1 MKLFLSIFLLLVF
14 SFQQTPLEPS
24 WDFDKQLEA
33 YFSSETQALA
43 ETTRKE
49 LREISDW
56 QSYSDVAREQLQE
69 MLGLLPYPAKS
80 PLRATVTGV
89 VEHDEFTVEKV
100 HFQSVPGLYVT
111 GNLYIPKNVEGP
123 MPAILYVCGHA
134 TVVKDGYNY
143 GAKVHYQH
151 HPAWFARHGYVCLI
165 LDTVQLGEIE
175 GIHHGLYRYDRW
187 WWMSRGYTPAG
198 VEAWNGIRAID
209 YLSERPEVDVD
220 RIGVTGRSGGGA
232 TTWWIAALDQRVK
245 AAVPVAGIT
254 NMNDHVVEGC
264 VEGHCDCM
272 YIFNYH
278 QWDYAKV
285 AALVAP
291 RHLLI
296 SNTDRDPIFP
306 IDGVFDVFQ
315 SVREVYQK
323 LDTREAL
330 ALHTTAGP
338 HQDVQELRVHA
349 FRWFN
354 QHLQGHD
361 DLIEKPA
368 VKFFDPEALRVFDQL
383 PTDAVNARIDES
395 FVPLAPSVF
404 EQLESASLPD
414 LEGRYQEI
422 LRSQIFE
429 FWPWEEEPMME
440 EVESSERDNTEV
452 TLYQLK
458 TDEHTKLPI
467 FHIENSGQSADQE
480 SQVIVLDD
488 TNWSAWAEYLDA
500 FFPEHSLWKDLG
512 LDQSQQD
519 EVQELIDV
527 GGSIYLISAR
537 GIGPAQFHGSDSK
550 QVHIKRRFY
559 LLGQSLDAMQTW
571 DLKQAL
577 RAITKRRDGQTFIVS
592 AHGVEAGKLLYAS
605 LFTTDR
611 LQLFLS
617 DLPPSHDQGPYYLG
631 IMRHIDMPASV
642 LMAAGK
648 HDVSITRSSTP
659 DSEPWQMLQT
669 VAGRYPDLSL
679 NVADN

>member
-100 HFQSVPGLYVT
+100 HFQSVPGLYLT

-272 YIFNYH
+272 YIVNYH

-315 SVREVYQK
+315 SVRDVYQH
-323 LDTREAL
+323 LDVREAL

-354 QHLQGHD
+354 QHLHGHD

-480 SQVIVLDD
+480 SQVIVLDH

-512 LDQSQQD
+512 LDHSQQD
-519 EVQELIDV
+519 EVQELIDAN
-527 GGSIYLISAR
+527 GSIYLISAR
-537 GIGPAQFHGSDSK
+537 GMGPAQFQGNGNK
-550 QVHIKRRFY
+550 LIHIKRRFY

-577 RAITKRRDGQTFIVS
+577 EAITTVREDETVRAS
-592 AHGVEAGKLLYAS
+592 AHGIEAGKLLYAT
-605 LFTTDR
+605 LFTTNQ
-611 LQLFLS
+611 LQLFLR
-617 DLPPSHDQGPYYLG
+617 DLPFSHDQGPYYLG
-631 IMRHIDMPASV
+631 IMRHMDMPASV
-642 LMAAGK
+642 LMTAGK
-648 HDVSITRSSTP
+648 DEITISSSSTS
-659 DSEPWQMLQT
+659 DSEHWKSLKS

>member
-1 MKLFLSIFLLLVF
+1 
-14 SFQQTPLEPS
+14 
-24 WDFDKQLEA
+24 
-33 YFSSETQALA
+33 
-43 ETTRKE
+43 
-49 LREISDW
+49 
-56 QSYSDVAREQLQE
+56 
-69 MLGLLPYPAKS
+69 
-80 PLRATVTGV
+80 
-89 VEHDEFTVEKV
+89 
-100 HFQSVPGLYVT
+100 
-111 GNLYIPKNVEGP
+111 
-123 MPAILYVCGHA
+123 
-134 TVVKDGYNY
+134 
-143 GAKVHYQH
+143 
-151 HPAWFARHGYVCLI
+151 

-209 YLSERPEVDVD
+209 YLIERPEVDAD

-232 TTWWIAALDQRVK
+232 TTWWIAALDHRVK

-272 YIFNYH
+272 YIVNYH

-285 AALVAP
+285 AALLAP
-291 RHLLI
+291 RQLLI

-315 SVREVYQK
+315 SVREVYQQ
-323 LDTREAL
+323 LDAREAL

-368 VKFFDPEALRVFDQL
+368 VKFFDPEELRVFDHL

-395 FVPLAPSVF
+395 FVPRAPSVF

-422 LRSQIFE
+422 LRSQIFG

-452 TLYQLK
+452 TLYELK

-467 FHIENSGQSADQE
+467 FHIENSGQSADQK
-480 SQVIVLDD
+480 SQIIVLDD

-519 EVQELIDV
+519 EVQELIDAN
-527 GGSIYLISAR
+527 GSIYLISAR
-537 GIGPAQFHGSDSK
+537 GLGPAQFQGNDNK
-550 QVHIKRRFY
+550 LIHIKRRFY
-559 LLGQSLDAMQTW
+559 LLGQSSDAMQTW

-577 RAITKRRDGQTFIVS
+577 EVITAVREDETVRAS
-592 AHGVEAGKLLYAS
+592 AHRVEAGKLLYAS

-617 DLPPSHDQGPYYLG
+617 DLPPSHNQGPYYLG
-631 IMRHIDMPASV
+631 IMRHMDMPASV

-648 HDVSITRSSTP
+648 HDITITSSSTS
-659 DSEPWQMLQT
+659 DSEHWKSLKS
-669 VAGRYPDLSL
+669 VADRYPDLSL